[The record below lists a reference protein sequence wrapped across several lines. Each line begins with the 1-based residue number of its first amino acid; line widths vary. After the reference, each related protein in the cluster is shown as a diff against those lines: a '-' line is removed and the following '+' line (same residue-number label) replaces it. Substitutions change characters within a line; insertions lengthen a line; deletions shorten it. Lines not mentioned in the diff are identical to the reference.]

1 MDSAGVA
8 TLGPLLQ
15 RRRWS
20 KQRTVGGLAGSF
32 GQGEQE
38 CGTTSATQG
47 QGKEGGGRRHLFIG
61 VVKAARKDSSD
72 LLSELQAVV
81 HRAVIGYG
89 RGRAA
94 RRLRA
99 QEQRQPTVTQAP
111 QAAGRQSNQPAVAR
125 QVEPTFCRPVSR
137 EDPAGSEWTT
147 VEGKRKQGTAVQQWT
162 IDPLVGG
169 LLGFGV
175 VKRRLADGVPLGGH
189 LVVASDQAELDTITS
204 LARSHELKEA
214 LSVICRFVPTG
225 EAKTMQLP
233 SVGPK
238 GQKQVR
244 AWPAVAVSA
253 GTSPAPQ
260 RKAVLKAT
268 FAAPDRKLVTLRL
281 QVPKAFHESSQW
293 ESVCK
298 QPNDLARRSLGPVHS
313 FGLWQKIQSGDAGSR
328 ELVLECYAK
337 IAEGDKAAVL
347 ANSGVGGVFAAELT
361 RDQPKP
367 AVDWIPSGDVVG
379 PAYLQLVQ
387 RQAKAQSGAIAF
399 RRGGGASLGIRI
411 DPNKAG
417 DRVQTW
423 RARKVPRDW
432 TEDDLRG
439 AFEAASFSDFEVVA
453 PGRGA
458 LPWLLRAKLK
468 GDEGLPAL
476 VIETSHH
483 CIDVERAVAKRR
495 LENVKAERLPTTSRR
510 EVATK
515 PAPTPDNRGTAPMEM
530 EGNSGKGKATGK
542 TAPATTEGGQ
552 QGTAQQAQEAAC
564 STLWGF
570 IMRCTV
576 TATVGRTPAS
586 LPNVGGA
593 TLRTEVASYIK
604 EKPQHFKP
612 FWLPPPAPADETE
625 RINLEQMEG
634 GSPPTSW
641 ESYLD
646 ALDRPGRRAD
656 DLTFRA
662 LTRRLN
668 CRILL
673 LVGDVKS
680 PEQII
685 VYGKKV
691 SFQDDRKQV
700 VIPVLYKERH
710 YQLVAPKPGR
720 EIPTEW
726 LAREP
731 GGQSQTDVRLESFS
745 SERERMAATA
755 SLLFFGRY
763 FGQGRWG
770 LVTITGGVLT
780 MSIGYGIL
788 V

>member
-1 MDSAGVA
+1 MTYLD
-8 TLGPLLQ
+8 LLAA
-15 RRRWS
+15 
-20 KQRTVGGLAGSF
+20 L
-32 GQGEQE
+32 E
-38 CGTTSATQG
+38 
-47 QGKEGGGRRHLFIG
+47 G

-125 QVEPTFCRPVSR
+125 QAEPTFCRPVSR

-552 QGTAQQAQEAAC
+552 QGTAQQ
-564 STLWGF
+564 
-570 IMRCTV
+570 
-576 TATVGRTPAS
+576 
-586 LPNVGGA
+586 VGGRPRSRSPA
-593 TLRTEVASYIK
+593 RVQPDWFDIHDCGGAGSCLFNAVGVHYAVHRDGYSWKDACK
-604 EKPQHFKP
+604 LAKCRGGHFENRSRQ
-612 FWLPPPAPADETE
+612 LYQREAPA
-625 RINLEQMEG
+625 L
-634 GSPPTSW
+634 
-641 ESYLD
+641 
-646 ALDRPGRRAD
+646 
-656 DLTFRA
+656 
-662 LTRRLN
+662 
-668 CRILL
+668 
-673 LVGDVKS
+673 
-680 PEQII
+680 
-685 VYGKKV
+685 
-691 SFQDDRKQV
+691 
-700 VIPVLYKERH
+700 
-710 YQLVAPKPGR
+710 
-720 EIPTEW
+720 
-726 LAREP
+726 
-731 GGQSQTDVRLESFS
+731 
-745 SERERMAATA
+745 
-755 SLLFFGRY
+755 
-763 FGQGRWG
+763 
-770 LVTITGGVLT
+770 
-780 MSIGYGIL
+780 
-788 V
+788 